1 MPMVSVGDALGVEA
15 VGARFLAGICSQ
27 DWEQVESCFTPDARF
42 RALIPSGL
50 REGEGAAAAMG
61 YLRQWLGDADQLVL
75 LDSDVRSMLDRL
87 AIRYRLRAHE
97 GRWHIGEQQVYC
109 DVRDNQI
116 ERMDLLCSG
125 FRPETQ
131 GDGA

>member
-1 MPMVSVGDALGVEA
+1 MVSMGDALGVEA

-27 DWEQVESCFTPDARF
+27 DWAQVESCFAPDARF

-50 REGEGAAAAMG
+50 REGESAAAAG

-75 LDSDVRSMLDRL
+75 LDSDVRYIQDRL

-97 GRWHIGEQQVYC
+97 GQWHVGEQQVYC
-109 DVRDNQI
+109 DVRDGWI

-125 FRPETQ
+125 FRPEMQ
-131 GDGA
+131 GAGT